1 LLRICR
7 GVEQPLLLR
16 PFLVGWVCACL
27 ILVCSLPAQA
37 KVYIDINAPS
47 LRRIPLAV
55 PALRRETGTVAE
67 AYAEIAQVL
76 RSDLGMT
83 ELFDLLDPRGYL
95 EDSQRAPLQPSASSF
110 ADWFAI
116 GAEVLIKGRVSREGD
131 ALSVDLWAHD
141 VLTRQTLFGR
151 HYAAPPSAARAVGHM
166 FANTVLEEFTGSPGP
181 FGTRIAYVVQ
191 QGKAK
196 ELAAADMDGAGAVRL
211 TRAGSLSITPSW
223 SRDGRYLYYVGYLRG
238 DPDLYMLD
246 LTTGKHWTVSRR
258 PGIDLGGHDSPD
270 GSELLLTLSTDGN
283 SDVYRMTKQN
293 RQLTRLTRDRS
304 IDVAPTWSPDG
315 KQIAFVSDR
324 MGNPHIFAMDRDGG
338 DVRRLTYSGKHNG
351 DPDWSPKGDWIAFT
365 GQDERGTFQVYLVDP
380 KGRQVRQLTFG
391 PYDTLDPSWSPDG
404 RFLAVTSQRDGEN
417 AVYVFRLGGQEFK
430 RVSPRGE
437 KASQPAWAPVFLSP

>member
-1 LLRICR
+1 MLRISR
-7 GVEQPLLLR
+7 GAAQPLFLR
-16 PFLVGWVCACL
+16 PSLLGLLCACT
-27 ILVCSLPAQA
+27 ILAWSLPAPA
-37 KVYIDINAPS
+37 KVYIDINAPT

-55 PALRRETGTVAE
+55 PTLRNEGGAVGNAD
-67 AYAEIAQVL
+67 AEIAQVL
-76 RSDLGMT
+76 RSDLGIT
-83 ELFDLLDPRGYL
+83 ELFDVLDPRGYL
-95 EDSQRAPLQPSASSF
+95 EDPQRAPLQPSTSSF

-116 GAEVLIKGRVSREGD
+116 GAEVLVKGRIFRKGEI
-131 ALSVDLWAHD
+131 LSADLWAYD

-151 HYAAPPSAARAVGHM
+151 HYEAPLGSVRAVGHM

-191 QGKAK
+191 ANKGK
-196 ELAAADMDGAGAVRL
+196 ELAVADMDGAAATRL

-223 SRDGRYLYYVGYLRG
+223 SRDGRYLYYVGYLLG

-246 LTTGKHWTVSRR
+246 LMTGKNWTVSRHK
-258 PGIDLGGHDSPD
+258 GIDLGGRDSPD
-270 GSELLLTLSTDGN
+270 GTELLLALSADGN
-283 SDVYRMTKQN
+283 SEIYRMAKKD
-293 RQLTRLTRDRS
+293 RRLSRITRDRS

-324 MGNPHIFAMDRDGG
+324 MGNPHIFVMDRDGG

-351 DPDWSPKGDWIAFT
+351 DPDWSPKGDWIAFS

-380 KGRQVRQLTFG
+380 KGRQVRQVTFG

-404 RFLAVTSQRDGEN
+404 RFLAVTSSREGDD
-417 AVYVFRLGGQEFK
+417 AVYVLRLGGQEFR

-437 KASQPAWAPVFLSP
+437 QASQPSWSPVFLSP